1 MGCIVPACHLFVLIQ
16 SSLGQIK
23 RFLADNRRYRY
34 GDPVFR
40 RSNLL
45 ALA

>member
-1 MGCIVPACHLFVLIQ
+1 MGGIIPARQLFVLIQ
-16 SSLGQIK
+16 PSLGQIK
-23 RFLADNRRYRY
+23 RFLADNRRYHN
-34 GDPVFR
+34 GNPVLG